1 MPTNTSRHCKNKY
14 LQVGENVATN
24 ILHLIKRF
32 KYQITIILG
41 VLLVGFFDEDS
52 IMKYI
57 ELEYQ
62 ISDLKKEIV
71 KYENK
76 YQNDSVEM
84 KRLQKDP
91 KEMARIARKR
101 YFMKK
106 DNEDIFVL
114 STDEQDSDNTS
125 LDEATE

>member
-1 MPTNTSRHCKNKY
+1 MGK
-14 LQVGENVATN
+14 NVATN

-76 YQNDSVEM
+76 YQNDSEEM

-91 KEMARIARKR
+91 KEYGANSPQALLHEEGQRGYLRPFDRRAG
-101 YFMKK
+101 F
-106 DNEDIFVL
+106 
-114 STDEQDSDNTS
+114 
-125 LDEATE
+125 

>member
-1 MPTNTSRHCKNKY
+1 
-14 LQVGENVATN
+14 VGKNVATN

-41 VLLVGFFDEDS
+41 VILVGFFDEDS

-76 YQNDSVEM
+76 YQNDSEEM

-125 LDEATE
+125 SDEATE